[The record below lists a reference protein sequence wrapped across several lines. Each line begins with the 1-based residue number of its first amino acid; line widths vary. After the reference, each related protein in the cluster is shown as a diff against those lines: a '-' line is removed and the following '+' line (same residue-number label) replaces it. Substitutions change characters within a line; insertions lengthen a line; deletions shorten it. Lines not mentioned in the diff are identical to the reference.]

1 MVWGYTHTVSGSR
14 QPPCRIFPT
23 AITVPI
29 VDHLTPFL
37 KSAGTR
43 QASDLAFDPLA
54 DGSLAVIA
62 RIRGER
68 EVLGQVPAEAAAP
81 TLARLKALARLPAY
95 ITDEVQDGRLDGT
108 PFGIAGDVRV
118 AVLPTVRGQRVALRL
133 PAIATVPTPE
143 GLGLPSTVIAG
154 LRRLLARPDG
164 LIVVTGPTGSGKT
177 TTIHSLLL
185 DQATTRPDRQIVSIE
200 DPVERRL
207 PGLAQVE
214 VAAHRG
220 LGFLE
225 ALAAA
230 LRQDAD
236 VLVVGEVR
244 DGATAQACLRAALT
258 GHLVIT
264 TVHAGRAAAVVPRLI
279 DMGCAPELLLPAL
292 SGVLAQRLLRARDGG
307 TVVLGELLVL
317 DEATRA
323 QMRQGE
329 TPAISDDLDAQAAT
343 ALATRRT
350 DATAVARALA

>member
-1 MVWGYTHTVSGSR
+1 
-14 QPPCRIFPT
+14 
-23 AITVPI
+23 
-29 VDHLTPFL
+29 VDYLTPL
-37 KSAGTR
+37 LHKAGA
-43 QASDLAFDPLA
+43 QCASDLAFDPVA
-54 DGSLAVIA
+54 DGGLVALA

-68 EVLGQVPAEAAAP
+68 EVLGRIPAEAAAS

-95 ITDEVQDGRLDGT
+95 IIDEIQDGRLDGT

-133 PAIATVPTPE
+133 PAIATVPTPDD
-143 GLGLPSTVIAG
+143 LGLPLAVVAG

-185 DQATTRPDRQIVSIE
+185 DQATTRPDRQIVTIE

-264 TVHAGRAAAVVPRLI
+264 TVHAGRAAAVAPRLI
-279 DMGCAPELLLPAL
+279 EMGCAPDLLLPAL
-292 SGVLAQRLLRARDGG
+292 TGILAQRLLRGPDGG
-307 TVVLGELLVL
+307 TVVLGELLTL
-317 DEATRA
+317 NDTIRA
-323 QMRQGE
+323 HLRRGE
-329 TPAISDDLDAQAAT
+329 PPAISDDLDAQAAA
-343 ALATRRT
+343 ALVARRT
-350 DATAVARALA
+350 DAIAVARALA